1 MFETIVDQLVK
12 VTLTNEPVKTEFY
25 NGTLF
30 VRKITESQA
39 RSVFHRLSA
48 TLGVGTVQVNPIG
61 DTGEYAFDFVAKKQ
75 QAESED
81 FSPFATVNSQVDQKC
96 PICYNSCIVNNKEQT

>member
-1 MFETIVDQLVK
+1 MFETLVDQLVK

-48 TLGVGTVQVNPIG
+48 TLGVGTVQVSSIG
-61 DTGEYAFDFVAKKQ
+61 NTGEYAFDFVAEKQ
-75 QAESED
+75 HQTTED
-81 FSPFATVNSQVDQKC
+81 FSPFATVNS
-96 PICYNSCIVNNKEQT
+96 

>member
-1 MFETIVDQLVK
+1 MFETAIDQLVK

-30 VRKITESQA
+30 VRKITEAQA

-48 TLGVGTVQVNPIG
+48 TLGVGTVQVSPIG
-61 DTGEYAFDFVAKKQ
+61 DTGEYAFDFVANKQ
-75 QAESED
+75 QEEL
-81 FSPFATVNSQVDQKC
+81 SPFATVNS
-96 PICYNSCIVNNKEQT
+96 

>member
-1 MFETIVDQLVK
+1 MFETAIDQLVK

-39 RSVFHRLSA
+39 RTVFHRLSA
-48 TLGVGTVQVNPIG
+48 TLGVGTVQVSPIG
-61 DTGEYAFDFVAKKQ
+61 NTGEYAFDFVAKKQ
-75 QAESED
+75 QTESED
-81 FSPFATVNSQVDQKC
+81 FSPFATVNS
-96 PICYNSCIVNNKEQT
+96 